1 LPRRH
6 AVPGPELST
15 VSGLFGSVHQPLRK
29 ISMKTSTFLPSLI
42 FVSIFGLAAVVCAQ
56 TPPSADPCACGPGR
70 NPKVD
75 AALKACESE
84 LGGTPGHPV
93 ARELIDKC
101 MEAKG
106 FKRPPG
112 PPPGSGNP
120 PPPPPTSGS

>member
-1 LPRRH
+1 
-6 AVPGPELST
+6 
-15 VSGLFGSVHQPLRK
+15 
-29 ISMKTSTFLPSLI
+29 MKTPIFLPSLI
-42 FVSIFGLAAVVCAQ
+42 FVSIFGLAAVVCAQTPQTPQ